1 VENEA
6 YEKEFPGMRFCLLK
20 HGLLVATLIELGI
33 LSSGPI
39 VANTIPEA
47 TPLSA
52 SQNEVNQSPSADLTS
67 SASQEFSSDEGPND
81 PLEPLNRFVFS
92 INEIL
97 DFALLRPVAEIY
109 RAVTPDPLKR
119 GVSNVLDNL
128 FAPVSFLNHIF
139 QGEPERATVTLFRF
153 LLNSSIGFLGIS
165 DFASDRGYPRYDT
178 DFNQTLITW
187 GIDTGPYLVLPLLG
201 SSSFRGT
208 AGFVADYY
216 ADPLNI
222 YLNNHHHWKY
232 HYWLTVRYGFDMLR
246 NREKVIETID
256 NLRSGSFDFYITM
269 RSIYFQRQA
278 YLAEKLKSAKSPEVA
293 KEEQTRVTS

>member
-1 VENEA
+1 
-6 YEKEFPGMRFCLLK
+6 MRYCLLK
-20 HGLLVATLIELGI
+20 HRLLVATLMGLGI
-33 LSSGPI
+33 LSNDS
-39 VANTIPEA
+39 VMANTGTGAASLPLTQIDAKQNSSTDVASSSSPE
-47 TPLSA
+47 S
-52 SQNEVNQSPSADLTS
+52 
-67 SASQEFSSDEGPND
+67 SSDEGPND
-81 PLEPLNRFVFS
+81 PLEPLNRFIFS

-97 DFALLRPVAEIY
+97 DFALLRPAAEIY
-109 RAVTPDPLKR
+109 RAITPGPVIR

-139 QGEPERATVTLFRF
+139 QAEPERATVTLFRF
-153 LLNSSIGFLGIS
+153 LLNSSLGFLGIS

-178 DFNQTLITW
+178 DFNQTLMTW
-187 GIDTGPYLVLPLLG
+187 GIDTGPYLVLPVFG
-201 SSSFRGT
+201 PSSFRGT
-208 AGFVADYY
+208 AEYVGDYY
-216 ADPLNI
+216 ADPLNL

-278 YLAEKLKSAKSPEVA
+278 YLAEKLKSAKNPDAA
-293 KEEQTRVTS
+293 KEEKTMGNS